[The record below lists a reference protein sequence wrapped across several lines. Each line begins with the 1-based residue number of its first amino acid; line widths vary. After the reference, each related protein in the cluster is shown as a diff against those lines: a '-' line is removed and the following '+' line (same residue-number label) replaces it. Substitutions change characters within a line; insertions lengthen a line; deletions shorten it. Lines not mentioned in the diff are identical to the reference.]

1 MQSSRPGA
9 AALPAYSMHSRPI
22 LDNDFDDCSHIR
34 WWCLDI
40 IAVLISFVSLGAII
54 GILVAYDG
62 KSQSAWPSDVLTI
75 NGLVA
80 ILATICRGSFMV
92 SVASALSQ
100 EKWNRFEGSKNTLA
114 EFSLFD
120 GASRGSWG
128 SLKLLSRFKVT
139 RSGCLGAALTILALA
154 FSTFSQQ
161 LVTFETKNVIGGLG
175 LGVELAQRAYV
186 PRSTYVN
193 TVNGYSN
200 SFNPTHSTKLAIY
213 NGFMSPTIAYPSAS
227 CPTGNCTWPIIPTM
241 GVCGSC
247 VNLTSEI
254 KIVQSSSSYC
264 VVTVGSLNLTGSCD
278 SEQLDFMRV
287 FTVGPGSGRVFE
299 RVDDIRSESPN
310 LIGTFGALGLPGSK
324 TLSSGLGG
332 FVATECALWYC
343 LQAHEVQVQFGE
355 TRDRVIRSWNRATS
369 LAPGTTNGNITF
381 TSVPDEMN
389 VNSTDL
395 YGMPNMQLLGM
406 SQYVNKTFVGNVSAD
421 GGLGVIAPSTDF
433 AEGMQRGLDD
443 PNSWINRLARSMT
456 NDIRLNQTVVGTSTQ
471 YDGITYTTGVI
482 IIVRWPWIAYPASL
496 VLLSLVY
503 LVYIIIKTAQLKVRP
518 WKSDALLPLYLQLDS
533 DLKAMAAEGVNKPDG
548 IQERRGGYCVNL
560 HMSGDRLVGLTREGK

>member
-1 MQSSRPGA
+1 M
-9 AALPAYSMHSRPI
+9 
-22 LDNDFDDCSHIR
+22 
-34 WWCLDI
+34 
-40 IAVLISFVSLGAII
+40 
-54 GILVAYDG
+54 
-62 KSQSAWPSDVLTI
+62 
-75 NGLVA
+75 
-80 ILATICRGSFMV
+80 
-92 SVASALSQ
+92 
-100 EKWNRFEGSKNTLA
+100 
-114 EFSLFD
+114 
-120 GASRGSWG
+120 
-128 SLKLLSRFKVT
+128 
-139 RSGCLGAALTILALA
+139 
-154 FSTFSQQ
+154 
-161 LVTFETKNVIGGLG
+161 
-175 LGVELAQRAYV
+175 
-186 PRSTYVN
+186 
-193 TVNGYSN
+193 
-200 SFNPTHSTKLAIY
+200 
-213 NGFMSPTIAYPSAS
+213 
-227 CPTGNCTWPIIPTM
+227 
-241 GVCGSC
+241 
-247 VNLTSEI
+247 NLTSEI